1 MSGLFDVVFLGG
13 GPAGYQGAVRSAQL
27 GQRVALVEDRELGG
41 VCLNRGCIPT
51 KAIRASAELALR
63 ARRGREWGLDIP
75 SVRPDMAAV
84 LARKDKVVGLLRG
97 GVEQLVRANRIAL
110 FRGLGVIRAPGV
122 IEVSTN
128 EGRLTVRARRVVVCS
143 GALSRVP
150 APLVGVP
157 GVVTTDEL
165 LSLVQLPQSLVVV
178 GAGAVG
184 VEMAAIMAALGVQVT
199 MVESQDR
206 ILPHEDAEMAAY
218 LARMLRRLKVRVLT
232 GVTVEQATAGALTA
246 VQLSDGT
253 QLAAEKVLAATGWA
267 PRVEGIGLENADIE
281 CHQGAVAVN
290 ERLQT
295 SHPAVFAAGD
305 VIGGWMLAH
314 VAFAEGIVAAENAAG
329 LERPM
334 DYRVVPRCVF
344 ALPEFAAVGLTE
356 AQATAQGTVD
366 VVRFPLK
373 TLGMAQALGEW
384 EGLVKLVV
392 EASSGQLLGGHV
404 IGAHASE
411 LVAEMALAMRH
422 RIPVRG
428 IMETIHAHPT
438 MSEAV
443 LEAAQAACGQSIHLL
458 PGSGQWG

>member
-1 MSGLFDVVFLGG
+1 
-13 GPAGYQGAVRSAQL
+13 
-27 GQRVALVEDRELGG
+27 
-41 VCLNRGCIPT
+41 
-51 KAIRASAELALR
+51 
-63 ARRGREWGLDIP
+63 
-75 SVRPDMAAV
+75 
-84 LARKDKVVGLLRG
+84 
-97 GVEQLVRANRIAL
+97 
-110 FRGLGVIRAPGV
+110 
-122 IEVSTN
+122 
-128 EGRLTVRARRVVVCS
+128 
-143 GALSRVP
+143 
-150 APLVGVP
+150 
-157 GVVTTDEL
+157 
-165 LSLVQLPQSLVVV
+165 
-178 GAGAVG
+178 
-184 VEMAAIMAALGVQVT
+184 ALGAQVT
-199 MVESQDR
+199 LVESQDR
-206 ILPHEDAEMAAY
+206 ILPQEDAEMATY

-232 GVTVEQATAGALTA
+232 GVTVEQATAGALTV

-253 QLAAEKVLAATGWA
+253 QLAAEKVLAATGWT
-267 PRVEGIGLENADIE
+267 PRVEGIGLENAGIE
-281 CHQGAVAVN
+281 CRQGAIAVN

-329 LERPM
+329 LERRI

-356 AQATAQGTVD
+356 AQAAAQGTVD

-392 EASSGQLLGGHV
+392 EAPSGQLLGGHV

-411 LVAEMALAMRH
+411 LVAEIALAMRH

-438 MSEAV
+438 MSEAL